1 MRRGLCKRIIAWVL
15 LIVMLVGEMPYGVMA
30 RSGTDLK
37 EFLTK
42 VVLTDDKGKQ
52 IPEEGGK
59 LKIEKGDTY
68 KLSMTFAE
76 KAGNQFSNDKE
87 LTYTIPKGL
96 EMVGGGTKNFDIS
109 VTYSGEG
116 GVLQTVTVTNNTYE
130 IKNGILTVKFNSQ
143 DPNYDKL
150 TGADNVTFT
159 INNDFKVTEEITEIA
174 FSDEIKKDTFVVD
187 EKPDDDP
194 SGPPTPPEDKKPS
207 FKISLSSKYGREEN
221 KAGKVKFTLNISAN
235 NQDKDLTNVRIEDL
249 QLGEVLSLD
258 KDSFVVKGTYG
269 GEVSNHS
276 LTFTDEGNRT
286 TGFKI
291 NFPSIKKDQTTS
303 ITVEFTATVD
313 YDKIHGKEATKEQT
327 LNKAS
332 ATCDEAETVKEAE
345 TYKTIPYFDLELI
358 YPEDEE
364 EERDKKNTIWR
375 DYGDGTTCPN
385 FWPFNHFQVKVNEFF
400 HRDMAN
406 AKIHGSFNT
415 NHSSKTGGT
424 SAFGFKG
431 ENLPV
436 KIKGLKII
444 GRDQDGVIRKDYIVP
459 IENIEMKEAE
469 PGAYQWFYTFPEDA
483 GRYYYEVDY
492 EWYPIS
498 LLWYKKYLSS
508 QESVTVD
515 RTNADKSVDGGQFAY
530 QDIYI
535 DNVEKSKDDTSI
547 TVKKPQM
554 DWENWRLNW
563 ESIISL
569 PSCYELNSAKISYA
583 FRHNLPSIAG
593 KRDRIL
599 ENTIKVYEEVK
610 DGNESTWKPIDP
622 NKEKFEFDYSSYSE
636 SNEISF
642 KYQDHQGNWKSGLYP
657 KPGKHHYKITFQT
670 DFNDYLGHNF
680 IDRYNYE
687 DHGVDAYFQYGNI
700 QARDLYDKEGLE
712 NGNFFRYYPER
723 MSLRTDNYD
732 WSYSSFLMTGGRL
745 YIQNFPTDQPRDIAI
760 SLDKEVFELGKDKD
774 GKFQMLL
781 RGGISLNGTGYSTED
796 VPVDVEETE
805 DGYVAHIKN
814 WPTTWKTAPP
824 NGENPSY
831 YYLRFPYKIKKNPND
846 EKLYVDEFYK
856 KALED
861 PDGKVYLKSVASTP
875 SEKWKLDPRQSRSET
890 ILSNELVK
898 DKTYKAQ
905 TKTVSTYKDKDN
917 RNTYAN
923 YRLIVNQSGTDYLPE
938 DDFLILEDTMSSN
951 MSLVYGT
958 LKFHNI
964 KTDKDDNLK
973 WTYDSAKKVLK
984 ANIPDGVPYKVT
996 YTCLITG
1003 TGRQTLSNTATIS
1016 GQGKVT
1022 NTTTETVSYDTTGS
1036 ASIPFITIQK
1046 VDKDA
1051 YQIPLKGAEFKL
1063 YEKVGSDWKA
1073 VQKDNVDVKT
1083 YTTDETGKAIIV
1095 ADQNKDGWALQYD
1108 KEYAVKEVTPP
1119 EGYYINKDYH
1129 PFILVKEPTAA
1140 ENNYTLGQIK
1150 IIEDEMITCPYK
1162 LSATKILKDTNGK
1175 LTTLSDGSFS
1185 FQLDIAKSEDA
1196 NVNLSALKFEPLEVL
1211 KNKADGSIA
1220 SSLKLR
1226 GIGTHILKLREI
1238 VPEKIEAGD
1247 KYDKSIYYLVVK
1259 VVKDTSA
1266 QEELKVESAKMYK
1279 GDLTTSVEQ
1288 FEFTNTIG
1296 KIRSIEVEKTWK
1308 NLPENADKPEVTVKL
1323 LKDGVETDQVLT
1335 LNNKSWTGTFSNLP
1349 RFNDDGTEIVYT
1361 VKEVGDNNTLV
1372 ENGPIKI
1379 GGKDYTV
1386 VTSGDATKG
1395 FTIINTAPIEKITV
1409 KARKEWKAEEGAT
1422 LPKEKPD
1429 VIFDL
1434 YADNVKLDNES
1445 KTLKNGTTSVTWD
1458 KLDKKNVEGTDI
1470 VYTVQEA
1477 NVENNVFTSGEDNY
1491 TVSGPGNMENNF
1503 TITNTLQKKITPP
1516 PTPQPETI
1524 TITASKVWKAGD
1536 GATLPATKPD
1546 VTFDL
1551 YTDGKI
1557 VQGQSKTL
1565 KNGTTSVKWTD
1576 LDKKNTEGKEIVYTV
1591 KESGGENGA
1600 ITLGEDTY
1608 TVTTSGN
1615 AKEGYT
1621 ITNTLQNKDTP
1632 TPPIIIPTPDP
1643 EPWPFHPIP
1652 DPIPHW
1658 RDKIEIIEV
1667 DKKEELQLLNKE
1679 DHYAYMVGYPDNS
1692 FKPQNNMTRAE
1703 AAAMFARLLL
1713 KEYQREQDF
1722 KPIFNDVSQGSWYTK
1737 SILIMTNLNILKGYP
1752 DGSFRP
1758 NAPITRAEFAAIASR
1773 YEKLEKGE
1781 AKFTDIDERH
1791 WAYPEVASAYKKGWI
1806 NGYPDGSFK
1815 PENHITRE
1823 EVVTIAN
1830 RMLERK
1836 CDLDFVKSNKASIIN
1851 YTDNYENS
1859 WSYGDIVEA
1868 SNGHEYKRK
1877 IKGMIDEIWMRL
1889 NGKKFEI

>member
-109 VTYSGEG
+109 VTYSDAG
-116 GVLQTVTVTNNTYE
+116 GAPQTVTVTNNTYE
-130 IKNGILTVKFNSQ
+130 IENGILTVKFNSQ
-143 DPNYDKL
+143 DPNYGKL
-150 TGADNVTFT
+150 TGSDNVTFT

-174 FSDEIKKDTFVVD
+174 FSDKIVKNTYVVD
-187 EKPDDDP
+187 KKPDDDP

-235 NQDKDLTNVRIEDL
+235 NQDKDLTNVRIGDL

-515 RTNADKSVDGGQFAY
+515 RTNADKSVDGAQFAY

-569 PSCYELNSAKISYA
+569 PSCYELNLAKISYA

-680 IDRYNYE
+680 IDMYNYE
-687 DHGVDAYFQYGNI
+687 DHGVDAYFKYGNI

-796 VPVDVEETE
+796 VPVDVEETG

-890 ILSNELVK
+890 IISNELVK
-898 DKTYKAQ
+898 EKTYKAQ
-905 TKTVSTYKDKDN
+905 TKTVSTQKDAN
-917 RNTYAN
+917 GNTIAN
-923 YRLIVNQSGTDYLPE
+923 YKLIVNQSGTDYLPE

-951 MSLVYGT
+951 MSLVYGS

-964 KTDKDDNLK
+964 KTGKDDNLK

-984 ANIPDGVPYKVT
+984 ANIPDGVPYEVT

-1003 TGRQTLSNTATIS
+1003 TGKQKLSNTATIS

-1022 NTTTETVSYDTTGS
+1022 STTTETVSSDTTGS
-1036 ASIPFITIQK
+1036 ATIPFITIQK

-1063 YEKVGSDWKA
+1063 YEKVGSDWKS
-1073 VQKDNVDVKT
+1073 VQKDGADVAN
-1083 YTTDETGKAIIV
+1083 YITDDSGKAIIV
-1095 ADQNKDGWALQYD
+1095 ADQDKDGWALQYD

-1119 EGYYINKDYH
+1119 EGYYKNNDYH
-1129 PFILVKEPTAA
+1129 PFTLKKEPT
-1140 ENNYTLGQIK
+1140 EGSNFYTLGQIK
-1150 IIEDEMITCPYK
+1150 IIEDEMITCPYN

-1175 LTTLSDGSFS
+1175 AATLSDGSFS
-1185 FQLDIAKSEDA
+1185 FQLDVAKTDDA
-1196 NVNLSALKFEPLEVL
+1196 NINLSTLKFEPVEVL

-1226 GIGTHILKLREI
+1226 GIGTHVLKLREI
-1238 VPEKIEAGD
+1238 IPEKVEEGD
-1247 KYDKSIYYLVVK
+1247 KYDKSVYYLVVK
-1259 VVKDTSA
+1259 VVKDTSVK
-1266 QEELKVESAKMYK
+1266 EGLKVESAKMYK
-1279 GDLTTSVEQ
+1279 GDLNTSVDK

-1296 KIRSIEVEKTWK
+1296 KIRSIDVEKIWQ
-1308 NLPENADKPEVTVKL
+1308 NLPDDANKPEVTVKL
-1323 LKDGVETDQVLT
+1323 LKDGVETDQVLK
-1335 LNNKSWTGTFSNLP
+1335 LNNQSWTGTFSNLP
-1349 RFNDDGTEIVYT
+1349 RFKDDGTEIAYTVKEVGEDNGLIKIGEKEYNVVVTGNASSGFKITNMPKVENISLKASKVWAAEEGAKLPEVKPTVTFDLYADNVKLEGQSKEITNGQSEITWNLPKTNDNGTEIVYT
-1361 VKEVGDNNTLV
+1361 VKEAGE
-1372 ENGPIKI
+1372 ENG
-1379 GGKDYTV
+1379 
-1386 VTSGDATKG
+1386 
-1395 FTIINTAPIEKITV
+1395 
-1409 KARKEWKAEEGAT
+1409 
-1422 LPKEKPD
+1422 
-1429 VIFDL
+1429 
-1434 YADNVKLDNES
+1434 
-1445 KTLKNGTTSVTWD
+1445 
-1458 KLDKKNVEGTDI
+1458 
-1470 VYTVQEA
+1470 
-1477 NVENNVFTSGEDNY
+1477 
-1491 TVSGPGNMENNF
+1491 
-1503 TITNTLQKKITPP
+1503 TITL
-1516 PTPQPETI
+1516 
-1524 TITASKVWKAGD
+1524 A
-1536 GATLPATKPD
+1536 
-1546 VTFDL
+1546 
-1551 YTDGKI
+1551 
-1557 VQGQSKTL
+1557 
-1565 KNGTTSVKWTD
+1565 
-1576 LDKKNTEGKEIVYTV
+1576 GKE
-1591 KESGGENGA
+1591 
-1600 ITLGEDTY
+1600 Y

-1615 AKEGYT
+1615 AKEG
-1621 ITNTLQNKDTP
+1621 
-1632 TPPIIIPTPDP
+1632 
-1643 EPWPFHPIP
+1643 F
-1652 DPIPHW
+1652 
-1658 RDKIEIIEV
+1658 
-1667 DKKEELQLLNKE
+1667 
-1679 DHYAYMVGYPDNS
+1679 
-1692 FKPQNNMTRAE
+1692 
-1703 AAAMFARLLL
+1703 
-1713 KEYQREQDF
+1713 
-1722 KPIFNDVSQGSWYTK
+1722 
-1737 SILIMTNLNILKGYP
+1737 
-1752 DGSFRP
+1752 
-1758 NAPITRAEFAAIASR
+1758 
-1773 YEKLEKGE
+1773 
-1781 AKFTDIDERH
+1781 
-1791 WAYPEVASAYKKGWI
+1791 
-1806 NGYPDGSFK
+1806 
-1815 PENHITRE
+1815 
-1823 EVVTIAN
+1823 TIAN
-1830 RMLERK
+1830 TIKKIVPETVAL
-1836 CDLDFVKSNKASIIN
+1836 KASKVWEAEKDATLPDTKPTVTFDL
-1851 YTDNYENS
+1851 YADGVKLDNES
-1859 WSYGDIVEA
+1859 RTIA
-1868 SNGHEYKRK
+1868 NGQSQVT
-1877 IKGMIDEIWMRL
+1877 
-1889 NGKKFEI
+1889 